1 MKALPCAA
9 RTRPFAAALRSRA
22 LVAALGVAVLL
33 GGCTTAPAPARSV
46 SAPPSAAATVRPGLA
61 AVQLPPPLALP
72 PSGLSVSSQQV
83 TYTRQGRSLR
93 TVIWSPDRP
102 GRYPAVLF
110 SHGLNGTPESFAPLL
125 KSWAAAGF
133 VVIAPAYPNT
143 SRGAASFDVY
153 DVLNQPADATYV
165 LSQVLSGQLGKRIDS
180 DRLAAA
186 GHSAGAITTVGL
198 FTESRDTRLR
208 AGVILAGSGL
218 GVGTD
223 FQGTPAALFFIH
235 GDADPLVTY
244 ESGKATYDQVP
255 WAKAMLTIPGG
266 NHDDPYLSPAAAA
279 YQTVTKSTLQFLRL
293 ELYGDQ
299 AARSSFTPT
308 AELDSHL

>member
-1 MKALPCAA
+1 MRPRKLAA
-9 RTRPFAAALRSRA
+9 AVLAAAL
-22 LVAALGVAVLL
+22 VA
-33 GGCTTAPAPARSV
+33 GCTTDQAPARRVAAS
-46 SAPPSAAATVRPGLA
+46 PSAAPTMQGALA

-72 PSGLSVSSQQV
+72 PAGLAVSSQQV
-83 TYTRQGRSLR
+83 TYTRQGRTIR
-93 TVIWSPDRP
+93 TVVWAPDRA

-125 KSWAAAGF
+125 QTWAAAGF

-143 SRGAASFDVY
+143 TKGAPSFDVY
-153 DVLNQPADATYV
+153 DVLNQPDDAKYV
-165 LSQVLSGQLGKRIDS
+165 LGQVLAGALGKRIDAT
-180 DRLAAA
+180 RLAAA

-198 FTESRDTRLR
+198 FTAARDPRLR

-223 FQGTPAALFFIH
+223 FQGTPAALFFVH
-235 GDADPLVTY
+235 GSADPLVTY

-266 NHDDPYLSPAAAA
+266 NHNDPYLRPSSAA
-279 YQTVTKSTLQFLRL
+279 YQTVATSTLQFLRL
-293 ELYGDQ
+293 ELYGD
-299 AARSSFTPT
+299 AKARSSLAPT
-308 AELDSHL
+308 TDLDSHL